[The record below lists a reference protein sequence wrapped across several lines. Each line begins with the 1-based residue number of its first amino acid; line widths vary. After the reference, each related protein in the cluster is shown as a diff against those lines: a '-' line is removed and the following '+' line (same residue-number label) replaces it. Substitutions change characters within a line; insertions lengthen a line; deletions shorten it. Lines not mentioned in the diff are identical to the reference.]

1 MEAGVKPETQER
13 IGTRIG
19 KMMDMIIR
27 SQKMRMT
34 EAGFK
39 PAWNMFQQSDVWCQ
53 MKSYL
58 TPEYQ
63 SLYQELWDKVRLSE
77 D

>member
-13 IGTRIG
+13 IRTKIRG
-19 KMMDMIIR
+19 MVEQIIR
-27 SQKMRMT
+27 AQKIRMDD
-34 EAGFK
+34 AGFF
-39 PAWNMFQQSDVWCQ
+39 PTWNMFIQSQVWCQ